1 MEKFEILIVED
12 SEETQFLLTDFFNRR
27 NIPCKSAYSIEDALE
42 LMREHDF
49 RLILLD
55 LLFPGRNGLFF
66 INEIRDTN
74 FHDNVRII
82 VVSTL
87 KEKKVILKALEI
99 GADDYVTK
107 PIDMDIL
114 SDKINV
120 VMKSGSM
127 LSLPVL
133 SVNPSADFSPISF
146 NFNIKLKEI
155 TEEQVVFFSNAI
167 IPKDYVLDVL
177 FPTLEEVGLKEIKLK
192 IKSVQLIPNREWAYE
207 IIAKFNE
214 LSVEMHVAIRHW
226 LLLQQ

>member
-1 MEKFEILIVED
+1 M
-12 SEETQFLLTDFFNRR
+12 
-27 NIPCKSAYSIEDALE
+27 
-42 LMREHDF
+42 
-49 RLILLD
+49 
-55 LLFPGRNGLFF
+55 NGLFF

-155 TEEQVVFFSNAI
+155 TEEQVIFFSNAI
-167 IPKDYVLDVL
+167 IPKDYLFDVL
-177 FPTLEEVGLKEIKLK
+177 FPTLKEVGLNGIKLK
-192 IKSVQLIPNREWAYE
+192 VKGVQLIQDRDWAYE
-207 IIAKFNE
+207 ITAKFNE
-214 LSVEMHVAIRHW
+214 MSVEEHVAIRHW